1 MIYTVFNSDSKTGE
15 GAKWF
20 KTNDCSK
27 LLQFAQYAIDNFS
40 CLDDFYIAGEKE
52 GENIKFISFN
62 HLFFDVYGMRK
73 RNFDERMKNVFT
85 GNEKA
90 KKYL

>member
-20 KTNDCSK
+20 KTADPAK
-27 LLQFAQYAIDNFS
+27 LLSFAQYAIDSFS
-40 CLDDFYIAGEKE
+40 SLDDFFVAGEAE
-52 GENIKFISFN
+52 GEKTRFVSFN
-62 HLFFDVYGMRK
+62 HLFIDVYEMKK

>member
-1 MIYTVFNSDSKTGE
+1 MIYTVFDSDSKTGK

-20 KTNDCSK
+20 KTDNPAK
-27 LLQFAQYAIDNFS
+27 LLQFAQYALDSFSDLNNF
-40 CLDDFYIAGEKE
+40 YVAGEE
-52 GENIKFISFN
+52 ENEKAKFVSFN
-62 HLFFDVYGMRK
+62 HLFIDVYGMRK

-90 KKYL
+90 KKYI

>member
-20 KTNDCSK
+20 KTDNPTK
-27 LLQFAQYAIDNFS
+27 LLQFAQYALDSFSDLNNF
-40 CLDDFYIAGEKE
+40 YVAGEE
-52 GENIKFISFN
+52 ENEKTKFVSFN
-62 HLFFDVYGMRK
+62 HLFIDVYGMRK
-73 RNFDERMKNVFT
+73 RNFDERTKNVFT

-90 KKYL
+90 KKYI